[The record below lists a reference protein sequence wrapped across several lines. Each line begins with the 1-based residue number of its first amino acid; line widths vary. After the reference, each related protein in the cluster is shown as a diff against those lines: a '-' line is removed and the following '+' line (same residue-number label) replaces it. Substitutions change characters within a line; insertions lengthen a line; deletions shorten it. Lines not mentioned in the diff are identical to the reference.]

1 MVKSPPG
8 SVSQFLIAC
17 VLLLM
22 VSCDLPR
29 GGKRDPRVVLISVDG
44 LRAEVFLHPEEHG
57 LSSVNLPNFGRIRQS
72 GAHIKEVT
80 TVFPSHTFPSHTSMV
95 TGRPPSEHGII
106 HNRPFRPDQSFD
118 QWYWWADSL
127 KAPTLFHLAQ
137 SKGLVTAATPWPV
150 SVNGPFDYLVPE
162 IEPASGDSLSTLDLV
177 RQYDKPPYLIEYF
190 AFFGG
195 LKSNE
200 AAVQGFQRD
209 INLHRIFKTVFS
221 RRLPHLTGYHIL
233 YPDDAQHEHGRNHPE
248 VRKSYIF
255 ADSLIGSVIDLIT
268 KLDQWPYTTLIVTG
282 DHGHVDHHTDIR
294 LNVLL
299 SDSGLVTI
307 QNGRITGWDAVS
319 HAAGGA
325 AFIRLRDPSDDYIR
339 TRIRSILMS
348 KAWCRLLE
356 SSDLPPDL
364 QGYDRAD
371 FILLAEDGYNF
382 PGDLERPFMVP
393 HSGGGHGGD
402 PRISSLKTTLFAMG
416 RGIETGTVLESSH
429 TTQTAVLIAKLLGL
443 PLEVEVAVPELLKP
457 ED

>member
-1 MVKSPPG
+1 MKFHFNSA
-8 SVSQFLIAC
+8 SHFLFSS
-17 VLLLM
+17 LLLFHAG
-22 VSCDLPR
+22 CNLPR
-29 GGKRDPRVVLISVDG
+29 GGPEDPRVVLISVDG
-44 LRAEVFLHPEEHG
+44 LRAEVFLNPQAHG
-57 LSSVNLPNFGRIRQS
+57 FGENDLPSFRRLRHE
-72 GAHIKEVT
+72 GAYIKEVT
-80 TVFPSHTFPSHTSMV
+80 TVFPSHTFPAHTSMV
-95 TGRPPSEHGII
+95 TGELPSEHGII
-106 HNRPFRPDQSFD
+106 HNRPFLPDRSFD

-127 KAPTLFHLAQ
+127 KVPTLFHLAQ

-162 IEPASGDSLSTLDLV
+162 IEPASGVSLSTLDLV
-177 RQYDKPPYLIEYF
+177 RQHDKPPYLIEYF
-190 AFFGG
+190 ALFGG

-200 AAVQGFQRD
+200 EAVHGFQRD
-209 INLHRIFKTVFS
+209 VNLHRIFKTVFS

-233 YPDDAQHEHGRNHPE
+233 YPDDAQHEYGRNHPE

-307 QNGRITGWDAVS
+307 ENGRINGWDAVS

-339 TRIRSILMS
+339 ARVRNILTS

-356 SSDLPPDL
+356 PSDLPPDL
-364 QGYDRAD
+364 HGYDRAD

-382 PGDLERPFMVP
+382 PGDLDPPFKVP

-402 PRISSLKTTLFAMG
+402 PRIASLRTTLFAMG
-416 RGIETGTVLESSH
+416 RSIEVGTVLDSSH
-429 TTQTAVLIAKLLGL
+429 TTQTAALIARLLDL
-443 PLEVEVAVPELLKP
+443 PLQTEALPP
-457 ED
+457 AFFDSP